1 MAGVAPNARGCST
14 RLICPQ
20 ANLMMKWCETSSC
33 SVIKNLPCT
42 FALNTAFRSLNLQ
55 SGSCFRPIESPCTQ
69 FLPYTCGRFARGAG
83 TVEGVRFAAPV
94 PSSTTRLLGVSLH
107 GGYQLAI
114 AVGTPVARCPPG
126 GRRQS
131 PTSGSHRTQRADF
144 PHWARQKLLHS
155 LAIACN
161 FG

>member
-1 MAGVAPNARGCST
+1 MS
-14 RLICPQ
+14 
-20 ANLMMKWCETSSC
+20 
-33 SVIKNLPCT
+33 
-42 FALNTAFRSLNLQ
+42 RSLDGESCLQ
-55 SGSCFRPIESPCTQ
+55 GDFEI
-69 FLPYTCGRFARGAG
+69 
-83 TVEGVRFAAPV
+83 PV
-94 PSSTTRLLGVSLH
+94 GIP
-107 GGYQLAI
+107 LAWY
-114 AVGTPVARCPPG
+114 PPG